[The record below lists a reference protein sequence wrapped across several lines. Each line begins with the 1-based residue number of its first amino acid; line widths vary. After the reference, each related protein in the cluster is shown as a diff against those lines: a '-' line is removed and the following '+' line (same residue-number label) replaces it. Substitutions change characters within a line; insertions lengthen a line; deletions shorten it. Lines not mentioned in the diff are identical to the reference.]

1 MAPDDDIAERLIAVI
16 IEELEVEEVDVHL
29 ESEFAEFGT
38 SLELAAL
45 AVAVEEEF
53 GIEIPDDDADVM
65 ETVRDAVEYLREHE
79 VG

>member
-1 MAPDDDIAERLIAVI
+1 MAPDDIAERLIAVI
-16 IEELEVEEVDVHL
+16 IEELEVEEEDVTL

-38 SLELAAL
+38 SHELAAL

-53 GIEIPDDDADVM
+53 GIEIPDDDADAM

>member
-16 IEELEVEEVDVHL
+16 IEELEVEEEDVHL
-29 ESEFAEFGT
+29 ESELAEFGT